1 MQSILQVDVNA
12 MGFLGALLAPD
23 KDTLEV
29 IKRVRPFNIL
39 TGVVPTT
46 V

>member
-1 MQSILQVDVNA
+1 
-12 MGFLGALLAPD
+12 MGFFGALLAPD
-23 KDTLEV
+23 AETLAV